1 MKHETLHLKDYYEFL
16 GENGKDA
23 TVEIY
28 LPDNIDE
35 DGKRDVQKPSI
46 VVCPG
51 GGYHFCASREAEI
64 IALQYVA
71 EGYNAFV
78 VNYSCSPHRFP
89 SQILEVA
96 AVVDLLHKNAQD
108 WYCDVSRVAIIG
120 FSAGGHLAGHYSTCY
135 DCEEVREFFPESYP
149 VNASILC
156 YPVISA
162 DKKIAHIGSF
172 QNLTGIYKSELPAD
186 DTLKFSLE
194 KRVNKNTPPAYIW
207 HTSEDNAVPVQNSLA
222 YAKALADNGV
232 PFELH
237 IFPFGCHGLA
247 TVDGLVFD
255 NLDEKVKI
263 GHSWIN
269 ESIRWLDIIMKQ

>member
-1 MKHETLHLKDYYEFL
+1 MEHRTIHLKEYYSFL
-16 GENGKDA
+16 GADGKDA
-23 TVEIY
+23 TVDIY
-28 LPDNIDE
+28 LPANIDE
-35 DGKRDVQKPSI
+35 DGRRDAQKPSV

-51 GGYHFCASREAEI
+51 GGYSICASREAEI

-96 AVVDLLHKNAQD
+96 AAVDLLHKNAQD

-120 FSAGGHLAGHYSTCY
+120 FSAGGHLAGHYSTSY
-135 DCEEVREFFPESYP
+135 DCKEVREYFPESYP

-162 DKKIAHIGSF
+162 DPKIAHIGSF
-172 QNLTGIYKSELPAD
+172 QNLTGIYKSELPPD

-207 HTSEDNAVPVQNSLA
+207 HTAEDTSVPVQNSLA
-222 YAKALADNGV
+222 YAKALAENHI
-232 PFELH
+232 PFEFH
-237 IFPFGCHGLA
+237 VFPFGCHGLS
-247 TVDGLVFD
+247 TVDNRICN
-255 NLDEKVKI
+255 NLDERIKI
-263 GHSWIN
+263 GHSWIS
-269 ESIRWLDIIMKQ
+269 ESIRWLGIIMK

>member
-1 MKHETLHLKDYYEFL
+1 MEHRTIHLKDYYSFL
-16 GENGKDA
+16 GEDGKDA
-23 TVEIY
+23 TVDIY
-28 LPDNIDE
+28 LPANIDE
-35 DGKRDVQKPSI
+35 DGRREAKKPSI

-51 GGYHFCASREAEI
+51 GGYSICASREAEI
-64 IALQYVA
+64 IALQYTA
-71 EGYNAFV
+71 KGYNAFV

-96 AVVDLLHKNAQD
+96 AAIDLLHKNAQV

-120 FSAGGHLAGHYSTCY
+120 FSAGGHLAGHYSTCH
-135 DCEEVREFFPESYP
+135 DCEEVRKFFPASYP

-162 DKKIAHIGSF
+162 KKEIAHIGSF
-172 QNLTGIYKSELPAD
+172 QNLTGIYKSELPPD

-194 KRVNKNTPPAYIW
+194 ERVNKNTPPAYIW
-207 HTSEDNAVPVQNSLA
+207 HTSEDAAVPVKNSLV
-222 YAKALADNGV
+222 YAKALSENGI

-247 TVDGLVFD
+247 TVDSLTCKG
-255 NLDEKVKI
+255 LDEKTKI
-263 GHSWIN
+263 CHSWID
-269 ESIRWLDIIMKQ
+269 ESIRWLDIIMK